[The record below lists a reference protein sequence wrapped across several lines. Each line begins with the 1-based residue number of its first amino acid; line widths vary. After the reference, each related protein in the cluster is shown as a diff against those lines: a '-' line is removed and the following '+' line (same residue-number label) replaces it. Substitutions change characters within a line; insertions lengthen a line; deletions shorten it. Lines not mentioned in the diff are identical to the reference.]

1 MKNPDSPVALLL
13 THTRD
18 HYTIDRVAEEVGRR
32 GVEPIRVDVDTY
44 PQVVGLDATYAD
56 DGTPTPVLTLPGRTF
71 AADAVAGVWCRKL
84 WAAPPPEG
92 LDPDMALACVRESA
106 AARDLWL
113 AGFESRAFAGR
124 PVPVINRA
132 TAEHSAENKGRQLAA
147 ARACGLAIPPTLVSN
162 RPEAVRG
169 FWRAQ
174 GGDVVAK
181 MLTPFSISMNADTPF
196 VYTSRIAE
204 ADLDALD
211 GLRQSP
217 MVFQRR
223 VAKAFE
229 LRIIVVGDRAFAGK
243 IDASTSA
250 RGATDWRRAAVGEV
264 AWQPHALDDALARAV
279 CAVVRRLGLVYGAAD
294 VIITPA
300 GEPVFLEVNP
310 SGEWG
315 MIEQQLGAPIAAAL
329 ADALTA
335 AARSNPE
342 QPR

>member
-1 MKNPDSPVALLL
+1 MMRSRTPDPVALLL

-18 HYTIDRVAEEVGRR
+18 HYTIDRVMAEVAAR

-44 PQVVGLDATYAD
+44 PARVGLDATFAD
-56 DGTPTPVLTLPGRTF
+56 DGTPLPTLSLGGRSVDP
-71 AADAVAGVWCRKL
+71 DAVAAVWCRKL

-92 LDPDMALACVRESA
+92 LDPQMAAACVREAIS
-106 AARDLWL
+106 ARDLWL
-113 AGFESRAFAGR
+113 AGFEGRATFGR
-124 PVPVINRA
+124 PVPIVNRPI
-132 TAEHSAENKGRQLAA
+132 AEQMAENKGRQLAA

-162 RPEAVRG
+162 RPDAVRA
-169 FWRAQ
+169 FWHAQ

-181 MLTPFSISMNADTPF
+181 MLTPYSISMNADTPF

-223 VAKAFE
+223 VPKAYE
-229 LRIIVVGDRAFAGK
+229 LRVIVVGDRAFAGK
-243 IDASTSA
+243 IDATGSA
-250 RGATDWRRAAVGEV
+250 RGATDWRRASVGEV
-264 AWQPHALDDALARAV
+264 SWQPAELDAALTRRM

-294 VIITPA
+294 VIITPE

-315 MIEQQLGAPIAAAL
+315 MIEMQLGAPIAAAL
-329 ADALTA
+329 AESLLAGIE
-335 AARSNPE
+335 R
-342 QPR
+342 